1 MIMHFFVSK
10 VCSPTDVAKN
20 HLGMIPRAIEEIFH
34 LLENRNITEYSL
46 TVCYFE
52 IYNEELRDLLDKDEK
67 TMVLRDDIDGNTSER
82 VNQA

>member
-1 MIMHFFVSK
+1 
-10 VCSPTDVAKN
+10 
-20 HLGMIPRAIEEIFH
+20 